1 MFTVGF
7 TSEYFITFEQH
18 EQGPKTPRPITGN
31 LYGVGTELWGEAINI
46 ALNRCHFFK
55 KKTLIFLPPP
65 GPYPLS
71 ISSRSRD
78 GNPGP

>member
-1 MFTVGF
+1 MSKVQKLRDQSQETCTEWVR
-7 TSEYFITFEQH
+7 S
-18 EQGPKTPRPITGN
+18 
-31 LYGVGTELWGEAINI
+31 YGGEAINI

-65 GPYPLS
+65 GPYPLR